1 MSMRSPKRNPRYTT
15 ASVGRRPRAL
25 PEEYECIDPDEAVL
39 LFDYLNGADTD
50 ADKAVLSAHLG
61 LCYHCQ
67 DAVSAMM
74 KLDKALKERRAELKE
89 VTV

>member
-1 MSMRSPKRNPRYTT
+1 MSIRSPKRNSRYAT

-25 PEEYECIDPDEAVL
+25 PEEYSCIDPNEAVR
-39 LFDYLNGADTD
+39 LFDYLNGADKD
-50 ADKAVLSAHLG
+50 VDKALLSAHLG

-67 DAVSAMM
+67 EAVAAMM

-89 VTV
+89 VAV